1 MSGKRRVYSE
11 KIWVDSNNQ
20 TLNYYHNFDVIRSYP
35 LSEFEIKE
43 KKNRIDFI
51 RGSYRVVFKGS
62 ESDILRMK
70 IKLRFNGIELK
81 NKKEKGI

>member
-1 MSGKRRVYSE
+1 MSGHHRVYSE
-11 KIWVDSNNQ
+11 KIWIDSNNQ
-20 TLNYYHNFDVIRSYP
+20 TLNYYHSFDKVRSYP

-43 KKNRIDFI
+43 KKNRLDFI
-51 RGSYRVVFKGS
+51 RGSYRIVFKGS
-62 ESDILRMK
+62 ENDILRMK